1 MMLIKQPS
9 RPLCQL
15 CRSTPA
21 KENGKSKHGFVKW
34 HKYCATCSKIAYDDQ
49 YKHLQNKKLIC
60 DCCGFQ
66 AKDICQMDLIY
77 KDGNR
82 KNKSKSNIKTYCSNC
97 YRLYKKTL
105 KIKKLLNI
113 TVDADVIIN

>member
-1 MMLIKQPS
+1 MIIKQPS

-21 KENGKSKHGFVKW
+21 KKNGVSKHGFIKW
-34 HKYCATCSKIAYDDQ
+34 HKYCATCSKIAYDEQ
-49 YKHLQNKKLIC
+49 YKYLKNKKLTC

-66 AKDICQMDLIY
+66 AKDICQMEIVYIDED
-77 KDGNR
+77 K
-82 KNKSKSNIKTYCSNC
+82 KNKKKSNMKTYCSNC
-97 YRLYKKTL
+97 YKLYKKN
-105 KIKKLLNI
+105 IKLNKLLNI